1 MVLAIGRSPV
11 ERIIFRIDLAA
22 LRAHFSVSIGQ
33 GNTRWADQ
41 GFFSV
46 RAIYGV
52 EVAIRSYAVSLSV
65 FVDAKGNIN
74 VLDGRNAGA
83 GQREIIYN
91 APLVARAVLTQK
103 CAKDFAGLRI
113 SGGFLGN
120 QGNVF

>member
-33 GNTRWADQ
+33 GNARWADQ
-41 GFFSV
+41 GLFSV

-65 FVDAKGNIN
+65 FVDAECNIN
-74 VLDGRNAGA
+74 VLDGR
-83 GQREIIYN
+83 
-91 APLVARAVLTQK
+91 
-103 CAKDFAGLRI
+103 KDFAGLRI
-113 SGGFLGN
+113 GGGFLGN